1 MENDRVTS
9 LQAVLDQ
16 LMSARLMLNSISK
29 VCKQEKVRRVGG
41 LEGWRVRG
49 LEG

>member
-9 LQAVLDQ
+9 LQAVVDQ

-29 VCKQEKVRRVGG
+29 VCKAGKSK
-41 LEGWRVRG
+41 EGWRVRG
-49 LEG
+49 VEG

>member
-16 LMSARLMLNSISK
+16 LMSARLMLISISK
-29 VCKQEKVRRVGG
+29 VCKAGKGKEGWRVGG
-41 LEGWRVRG
+41 LEG
-49 LEG
+49 